1 MKRTELAYI
10 GLELGTHRY
19 PEDLSSSG
27 MDDIL
32 DEGIECYPED
42 IYAILYEGYD
52 CEEEHIKMMLDEP
65 DNSKNMLYP
74 LSCYRDLSYDKWL
87 EYKKDWE
94 EMDRE
99 EEEKRRKA
107 RLG

>member
-1 MKRTELAYI
+1 
-10 GLELGTHRY
+10 
-19 PEDLSSSG
+19 
-27 MDDIL
+27 
-32 DEGIECYPED
+32 
-42 IYAILYEGYD
+42 
-52 CEEEHIKMMLDEP
+52 MMLDEP

-99 EEEKRRKA
+99 EEEKRRKQ